1 MEWVKLGEIATVTAG
16 KNAPKDNEFSL
27 EGHPFIRAGHLES
40 LVEGMCE
47 NNLPYVDIDIA
58 NKNKY
63 KLYDSNTIIF
73 AKSGMSI
80 LKDRVYMLKKPSY
93 LVNHLAALEIYDKE
107 VNKKFIKYQLSYIRP
122 SSLIKGESYP
132 SISLEDIKNL
142 KVLLTSNRNQNRIVS
157 LLDKSEKIINLRKE
171 QIQAYDDLIESL
183 FFEMFGNPIT
193 NNKNFKTNKFI
204 NVVKLKRGYD
214 LPVKSRVGN
223 KYDVYGSNGV
233 LDRHNDFKVD
243 KAGIITGRSG
253 TIGKV
258 FRNKGMYW
266 PLNTTL
272 YSEKTYDNNII
283 FLEYLLE
290 NFKLER
296 FATGTGVP
304 TLNRN
309 IVHKEEIIDVP
320 IEMQNKF
327 ANYVLKIEEEKKKL
341 SASLNELEILF
352 EALMEDAFSGNLFK
366 E

>member
-1 MEWVKLGEIATVTAG
+1 MEWVKIGDVATYINGYAFKPNQWKDAGIPIIRIQNLTSSHSDYNFTDIILDDKYKVTKGDILISWSATLDVYEWDKDLAYLNQHIFKVVFDKEEINKDFFKYFVKYSLLLSS
-16 KNAPKDNEFSL
+16 KNAHGSTMKHLTRKNFENINIPKLSFKTQEK
-27 EGHPFIRAGHLES
+27 
-40 LVEGMCE
+40 M
-47 NNLPYVDIDIA
+47 A
-58 NKNKY
+58 NILNK
-63 KLYDSNTIIF
+63 LSRLII
-73 AKSGMSI
+73 I
-80 LKDRVYMLKKPSY
+80 
-93 LVNHLAALEIYDKE
+93 
-107 VNKKFIKYQLSYIRP
+107 
-122 SSLIKGESYP
+122 
-132 SISLEDIKNL
+132 
-142 KVLLTSNRNQNRIVS
+142 
-157 LLDKSEKIINLRKE
+157 RKE

-341 SASLNELEILF
+341 RASLNELEILF
-352 EALMEDAFSGNLFK
+352 DALMQDAFSGNLFK